1 MQRVQLELVE
11 QSLLHC
17 DIAPQRALQ
26 TDLETNVTPDMTIGT
41 PRRWLKPLCL
51 AGAFLFLLTALSLMT
66 SQRANAQFG
75 GRVATVAVEEA
86 GEDVLSIFADIQG
99 RVAAGANIAI
109 TATTNAT
116 TKLGEFQIGDRV
128 KAGQVV
134 AQQDASDLR
143 LRLDLLTAQLAEA
156 KLRLTQTE
164 QGMTDDLVMIDLL
177 EAQLDLLRRKAERAD
192 TLAAR
197 NAVSV
202 DAVDTARAAEIRA
215 RETLAQRRALLAA
228 KSIQKQ
234 LGEAAIDRITL
245 EIRALKSDIADTSIT
260 APADG
265 QIIFIQPSRIGFNRT
280 GDVLMRTRATS
291 DFEVE
296 ADIPLEY
303 IGFVAMTRKLEGA
316 DSSGS
321 RVALQLRVILPIQNL
336 RTGTQTAR
344 FSVTGD
350 VPRTLRAENAPVTLL
365 VPTTSPAPVVVVSK
379 DAVIPVSGGHILFV
393 AEDGVAVQRRI
404 RLGNAAGDK
413 FVILDGV
420 APGELVI
427 TRGNEGLVDGKKI
440 KIGDPALRP
449 AGPKGEKWTLN
460 WNTRRGPAS
469 GELLIGKD
477 KSLFNDEPVEIVR
490 AGDDINFIGKLVLP
504 FGVLDLDFDGTID
517 GDSMGGKLTIRGL
530 PGGNAPVVDFTGT
543 KGGN

>member
-1 MQRVQLELVE
+1 M
-11 QSLLHC
+11 
-17 DIAPQRALQ
+17 
-26 TDLETNVTPDMTIGT
+26 TPNMTIGT
-41 PRRWLKPLCL
+41 FRQWLTPLRMAGLCL
-51 AGAFLFLLTALSLMT
+51 SLAAALSIMAAPH
-66 SQRANAQFG
+66 ANAQLG
-75 GRVATVAVEEA
+75 GRVAMVAVEEA

-99 RVAAGANIAI
+99 RVAAGADIAI
-109 TATTNAT
+109 TATTNAK

-164 QGMTDDLVMIDLL
+164 QGMADDLVMIDLL
-177 EAQLDLLRRKAERAD
+177 EAQLDLLSRKAERAN
-192 TLAAR
+192 TLATR

-202 DAVDTARAAEIRA
+202 DAVDTARGAEIRA
-215 RETLAQRRALLAA
+215 RETLAQRRGLLAA

-234 LGEAAIDRITL
+234 LGAAAIDRLSL
-245 EIRALKSDIADTSIT
+245 EIKALKADIADTSIT

-265 QIIFIQPSRIGFNRT
+265 QIVFIQASRIGFNRT

-303 IGFVAMTRKLEGA
+303 IGFVAMTRKLAGTE
-316 DSSGS
+316 SSGN
-321 RVALQLRVILPIQNL
+321 RLGLQLRVILPIQNV

-344 FSVTGD
+344 FSVTGEL
-350 VPRTLRAENAPVTLL
+350 PRTLRAENAPVTLL

-393 AEDGVAVQRRI
+393 AEEGVAVQRRI

-420 APGELVI
+420 SPGELVI

-449 AGPKGEKWTLN
+449 AGPKGEKWTLK

-490 AGDDINFIGKLVLP
+490 AGNDINFIGKLVLP
-504 FGVLDLDFDGTID
+504 FGVLDLDFNGTID

-530 PGGNAPVVDFTGT
+530 PGGNTPVVDFTGT